1 YSKQPNKPGSTC
13 GEIVCVADEMN
24 EPRHPDVTQY
34 PDAGDDSNEQAE
46 TFKTSY
52 EASNSVE
59 GVGYGAA
66 K

>member
-1 YSKQPNKPGSTC
+1 
-13 GEIVCVADEMN
+13 MN